1 MYPDDEVGVPSL
13 VSRAPRVGFGARA
26 RSTEKHMSA
35 AEAARL
41 GDDIGH
47 TSAMKG
53 LLVGL
58 VAGLAVG
65 LLIVGSIATGG
76 ALAVAL
82 GAVFVAGMSAT
93 GGLIGM
99 AIGQRNDGN
108 IAGKIGSG
116 SPNVLTVGRQQAR
129 AGVDFV
135 ECDHHGTKYIA
146 TGSSTVFVNCE
157 LAARRGDQTER
168 DAKLHTDQETVLFGG
183 ETALAPGMNV
193 TGEVPEWLV
202 DTLTVVA
209 WAGGIAGGLLMIPV
223 IGVVGAALSFAGG
236 YVGGIYGGK
245 VGRWIG
251 SHWGEEAAFWGE
263 LIGGATGGMLGG
275 GAGAKT
281 GIRIRPQTTYRL
293 AAQPGSS
300 RAQIAARREVLW
312 REMRRPVNGQR
323 MSRRDAASKVAGSD
337 LRQPVRVRTLERD
350 TQYQQY
356 RNQGRD
362 DYVGNWQAE
371 AGTQLDE
378 VGVGPWGYNR
388 GAGELQP
395 KEVITVT
402 VPKGTRVV
410 ESTAAPIGDSWS
422 AWTGGKKPQTAV
434 QQTRGGGIQTYAH
447 DNSGVHVTPG
457 TGPPRPVVPN
467 TPRPTLGKPPRTI
480 IGPRQGGGLYLG
492 TGVNPVGGMGGVPSG
507 DGEP

>member
-1 MYPDDEVGVPSL
+1 
-13 VSRAPRVGFGARA
+13 
-26 RSTEKHMSA
+26 MSA

-47 TSAMKG
+47 TSAMAG
-53 LLVGL
+53 LLMGLAAGL
-58 VAGLAVG
+58 VVG

-116 SPNVLTVGRQQAR
+116 SPNVFTVGRNQAR
-129 AGVDFV
+129 ARADFV
-135 ECDHHGTKYIA
+135 ECDDHGTKYIA

-157 LAARRGDQTER
+157 LAARRSDQTEC

-183 ETALAPGMNV
+183 ETALAPGMSV
-193 TGEVPEWLV
+193 SPEVPEWLV

-236 YVGGIYGGK
+236 YVGGVYGGK

-251 SHWGEEAAFWGE
+251 SHWGEEGAFWGE

-275 GAGAKT
+275 AAGAKT
-281 GIRIRPQTTYRL
+281 GIRIRPQTTYRI
-293 AAQPGSS
+293 AAQPGRS

-312 REMRRPVNGQR
+312 REMRTPVGNWR
-323 MSRRDAASKVAGSD
+323 MNRRTAASKVAGSD
-337 LRQPVRVRTLERD
+337 LRHPVRVRTLERD

-356 RNQGRD
+356 RNQGQD
-362 DYVGNWQAE
+362 DYVGNWQARE
-371 AGTQLDE
+371 GTPPDRIGLAE
-378 VGVGPWGYNR
+378 YGYHR
-388 GAGELQP
+388 QRQELLP
-395 KEVITVT
+395 KERINVT
-402 VPKGTRVV
+402 VREGAREIET
-410 ESTAAPIGDSWS
+410 TAAPIGDTWS
-422 AWTGGKKPQTAV
+422 ASTGGKKPRTAV
-434 QQTRGGGIQTYAH
+434 QQTRGGGQQFYVH
-447 DNSGVHVTPG
+447 DKSYTSVTPG
-457 TGPPRPVVPN
+457 SGPPTPIVPTGPK
-467 TPRPTLGKPPRTI
+467 PTLGPPPRNWI
-480 IGPRQGGGLYLG
+480 PNRQGGGLYEG
-492 TGVNPVGGMGGVPSG
+492 SFINPITGKEAVPWG
-507 DGEP
+507 DDGDP